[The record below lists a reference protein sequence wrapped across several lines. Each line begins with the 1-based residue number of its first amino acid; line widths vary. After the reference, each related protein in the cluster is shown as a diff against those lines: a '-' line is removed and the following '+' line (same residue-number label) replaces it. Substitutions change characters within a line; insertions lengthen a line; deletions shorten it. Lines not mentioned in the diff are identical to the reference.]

1 MDYGC
6 ERFGKPRK
14 KRREK
19 LEELERENRAR
30 NCLNQICISLN
41 ESKCT
46 RGFHYIVTNKE
57 PNFHTIRKTVITH
70 IFDTCEQKQ
79 YN

>member
-19 LEELERENRAR
+19 LEELERENRAEIAWIKSVFH
-30 NCLNQICISLN
+30 LMNQNVQEVFII
-41 ESKCT
+41 
-46 RGFHYIVTNKE
+46 
-57 PNFHTIRKTVITH
+57 
-70 IFDTCEQKQ
+70 
-79 YN
+79 